1 MVGQSFVLPLF
12 PFLHG
17 AGRKRPLARALG
29 VAVNFLRSLMTSD
42 RHDLAVTR
50 SKLCEACRT
59 GLAQS
64 VGRAMRQSGLIAPLA
79 EPVAKSLHRERLAE
93 RGDETGVIP

>member
-50 SKLCEACRT
+50 SKLCEAQNRPCAVRGQSNAAIRPHRT
-59 GLAQS
+59 T
-64 VGRAMRQSGLIAPLA
+64 SG
-79 EPVAKSLHRERLAE
+79 
-93 RGDETGVIP
+93 TGCQIP